1 MPRKKEGRAARLAA
15 LERDVNG
22 GSTSPTVPETGE
34 PATVPGS
41 AAGEGKNSGAQYDEA
56 KLVTATESAV
66 GNEEDSQAHDADLN
80 PTGQVV
86 VANA

>member
-34 PATVPGS
+34 PVTVPGS
-41 AAGEGKNSGAQYDEA
+41 AADEGENSGAQHGEA
-56 KLVTATESAV
+56 KPVTATESAV

-80 PTGQVV
+80 PTGQIAVV
-86 VANA
+86 NA